1 MAGNL
6 IASMP
11 KYENKASNTLMVK
24 QLAKRLSDAHGAAE
38 VEDMEDML
46 EDQVAA
52 SQPRAEASNAQ
63 H

>member
-11 KYENKASNTLMVK
+11 KYENQAANTLMVK
-24 QLAKRLSDAHGAAE
+24 QLAKRLSDAHAAAE
-38 VEDMEDML
+38 VADMR

-63 H
+63 Y